1 MTALPIITTGAWE
14 GEGRQAN
21 RLLALVVR
29 RCFPSAHA
37 LNEFSI
43 GAGTLSLPG
52 SGMTWVRPHI
62 SGTSR
67 RRLGDFLLFGVTSA
81 ELVLLFFLTP
91 SFTIVDWVYV
101 SQHLL
106 VLGIALTRPPPEV
119 QDHSLLSSTAVVVA
133 YAYPY
138 AQVAY
143 LRWVPG
149 NPTWPEGGLVLVTL
163 AAFLSIASLLSLG
176 RWFGVWP
183 ALRGLATRGPYRLVR
198 HPMYLAYM
206 LADIGYN
213 LQEWN
218 LGTALMVMAGWASL
232 LYRIRAEE
240 RILSQDSAWSTYVA
254 LVRYRLF
261 PGLW

>member
-1 MTALPIITTGAWE
+1 MRSHVYGI
-14 GEGRQAN
+14 
-21 RLLALVVR
+21 
-29 RCFPSAHA
+29 
-37 LNEFSI
+37 
-43 GAGTLSLPG
+43 
-52 SGMTWVRPHI
+52 
-62 SGTSR
+62 SR
-67 RRLGDFLLFGVTSA
+67 RRLGDFFLFGVTSA
-81 ELVLLFFLTP
+81 ELVLLFFLT
-91 SFTIVDWVYV
+91 STFTIADWIYV

-106 VLGIALTRPPPEV
+106 VLGIALTRPPPEAK
-119 QDHSLLSSTAVVVA
+119 DHSLLSSTAIVVA
-133 YAYPY
+133 YAYSY

-149 NPTWPEGGLVLVTL
+149 KPAWPAGGLVLVTL
-163 AAFLSIASLLSLG
+163 AAALSIASLLSLG

-198 HPMYLAYM
+198 HPMYLAYV

-218 LGTALMVMAGWASL
+218 LGTALMVMTGWASL
-232 LYRIRAEE
+232 FYRIHAEE
-240 RILSQDSAWSTYVA
+240 RILSQDAGWPTYVA

>member
-1 MTALPIITTGAWE
+1 MTG
-14 GEGRQAN
+14 
-21 RLLALVVR
+21 
-29 RCFPSAHA
+29 
-37 LNEFSI
+37 
-43 GAGTLSLPG
+43 
-52 SGMTWVRPHI
+52 VRPHV
-62 SGTSR
+62 SGISR

-81 ELVLLFFLTP
+81 ELVLLFFLT
-91 SFTIVDWVYV
+91 STFTIADWVYV

-106 VLGIALTRPPPEV
+106 VLGIALTRPPPQV
-119 QDHSLLSSTAVVVA
+119 QDQSFLSSTAVVVSYA
-133 YAYPY
+133 YAY

-149 NPTWPEGGLVLVTL
+149 NPAWPAGGFVLVTV
-163 AAFLSIASLLSLG
+163 AACLSFASFLSLG
-176 RWFGVWP
+176 RRFGVWP

-198 HPMYLAYM
+198 HPMYLAYV

-218 LGTALMVMAGWASL
+218 LGTAVLVMVGWASL
-232 LYRIRAEE
+232 FYRIRAEE
-240 RILSQDSAWSTYVA
+240 RILSQHAGWSIYVA

>member
-1 MTALPIITTGAWE
+1 MEKGKKRIGTA
-14 GEGRQAN
+14 
-21 RLLALVVR
+21 
-29 RCFPSAHA
+29 C
-37 LNEFSI
+37 
-43 GAGTLSLPG
+43 LPG
-52 SGMTWVRPHI
+52 GGMTWARPNV
-62 SGTSR
+62 SGISR
-67 RRLGDFLLFGVTSA
+67 RRLGDFLLVGVTSA
-81 ELVLLFFLTP
+81 ELVLLFFLT
-91 SFTIVDWVYV
+91 STFTIADWIYV

-106 VLGIALTRPPPEV
+106 VFGIALTRPPPGV
-119 QDHSLLSSTAVVVA
+119 QDRSLLSSTTVVVA

-149 NPTWPEGGLVLVTL
+149 SPMWPAGGLVLVTL
-163 AAFLSIASLLSLG
+163 AACLSFASLLSLG

-206 LADIGYN
+206 LMDIGYN

-218 LGTALMVMAGWASL
+218 FGTALLVMAGWASL
-232 LYRIRAEE
+232 FYRIHAEE
-240 RILSQDSAWSTYVA
+240 RILAQDAGWSTYVA
-254 LVRYRLF
+254 LVPHRLF